1 MPLETKTRNIETE
14 TTAFETKTETE
25 TIKNWS
31 RGVSRPRAVSRLTSL
46 RAFCVYTPRTRN
58 SPARCFR
65 RQKLNSFQNEHPSF
79 VPLLA
84 AKQPQQLVDDVF
96 VTTSTPVIFCVPLNT
111 RSRCRQ
117 YHTFERFDPSKFA
130 PLRSKYIRYPAISQ
144 SARTQFII
152 TLLAAQMKLKF
163 FKASEAV
170 IAGNRPL
177 RSHSETS
184 RQLLCGKHAPRLQA
198 RRQRCGFEAG
208 ISAKSCARVAVH
220 AEIS

>member
-1 MPLETKTRNIETE
+1 MCTQRIYAFLIENACISCNEANNAPWDQDQKHRDRDHSLRHQDRDRDHQKLVSRRLETESGLET
-14 TTAFETKTETE
+14 
-25 TIKNWS
+25 
-31 RGVSRPRAVSRLTSL
+31 LTSL

-152 TLLAAQMKLKF
+152 TLLAAQM
-163 FKASEAV
+163 
-170 IAGNRPL
+170 
-177 RSHSETS
+177 
-184 RQLLCGKHAPRLQA
+184 
-198 RRQRCGFEAG
+198 
-208 ISAKSCARVAVH
+208 
-220 AEIS
+220 